1 MMIKGRTVGIFYS
14 MSLAVAPVFFV
25 WEPLYHPKSDRIKE
39 NSYSIATVDKSN
51 YKLAALQKPAVFT
64 EVR

>member
-14 MSLAVAPVFFV
+14 MSLAVALVFAGFNAAGV
-25 WEPLYHPKSDRIKE
+25 ATAKE

-51 YKLAALQKPAVFT
+51 YRVAALQKSVVLT